1 MREIDKELD
10 EFVIQYCENK
20 ELIEK
25 ALLRRRKGIR
35 KESAQLILQMIEDEN
50 SKNNNSYFYE

>member
-10 EFVIQYCENK
+10 EFVIQYCETK

-25 ALLRRRKGIR
+25 ALLRRRRGIR